1 MIKCESASK
10 KSLANVL
17 VSCNCHPSM
26 AMMIDDRL
34 KVWEDR
40 NQSHVHVV
48 PAFAPYYDPLA
59 EMHKFWYKKLS
70 SGVLYI

>member
-1 MIKCESASK
+1 
-10 KSLANVL
+10 
-17 VSCNCHPSM
+17 M